1 MIRRFT
7 GGLPNWAQPSH
18 PVLRHALGINQAR
31 PRWQVRYG
39 RALVFILIGAAL
51 LLIGY
56 LAATNLLRRAP
67 GENPVEAIN
76 NILFVP
82 LLVAQLLL
90 RVFAVLLTSST
101 VAEQIRR
108 QNWDSLRATPS
119 GAELMLRARWALVF
133 YRLRGLL
140 GVVFVARFGLL
151 LLMLY
156 DLTAFQG
163 RYLDLLISG
172 ITPDVSLV
180 TAVLLL
186 AFMMTAALLLPFTA
200 VGFDAS
206 IGLLIAAQVKAR
218 TWNAILQLLYI
229 MLRIGLTVVLLV
241 LLSHLLRGGLF
252 ISSAG
257 AWLLIAATA
266 ALGDWGLNLLYLSRY
281 GEMWA
286 IVPYGILIGLGLL
299 VFALAQAAIADQLLL
314 AAVRRAQRSD
324 S

>member
-1 MIRRFT
+1 MIRRLT
-7 GGLPNWAQPSH
+7 GGLPDWAQPNH
-18 PVLRHALGINQAR
+18 PILRHALGINQPR

-39 RALVFILIGAAL
+39 RALAFVLIGASL

-56 LAATNLLRRAP
+56 LTATNFLRRAP

-76 NILFVP
+76 NTLFIP

-90 RVFAVLLTSST
+90 RAFAVLLTSSI
-101 VAEQIRR
+101 VADQIHR

-119 GAELMLRARWALVF
+119 GAELTLRARWALVF

-140 GVVFVARFGLL
+140 GTVIAVRIGLL

-180 TAVLLL
+180 IAVLLL
-186 AFMMTAALLLPFTA
+186 ALMMTAALLLPFTA

-206 IGLLIAAQVKAR
+206 IGLLIAAQVRGR
-218 TWNAILQLLYI
+218 TLNTVLQVLYI
-229 MLRIGLTVVLLV
+229 LLRVGLTVALLV
-241 LLSHLLRGGLF
+241 LLFNFLRGGLF
-252 ISSAG
+252 ISGAL
-257 AWLLIAATA
+257 AWLLIAAA
-266 ALGDWGLNLLYLSRY
+266 AAVGDWGLSLLYLSRY
-281 GEMWA
+281 GEIWA
-286 IVPYGILIGLGLL
+286 IVPYGILIGLALL
-299 VFALAQAAIADQLLL
+299 VFALAQAAIVDQLLL
-314 AAVRRAQRSD
+314 VAVRRAQRND

>member
-1 MIRRFT
+1 MIRRLT
-7 GGLPNWAQPSH
+7 GGLPDWAQPSH
-18 PVLRHALGINQAR
+18 PVLRHALGMNQPR

-39 RALVFILIGAAL
+39 RALMFVLIGASL

-56 LAATNLLRRAP
+56 LAATNLLRRVP

-76 NILFVP
+76 NILFIP
-82 LLVAQLLL
+82 LLIAQLLL
-90 RVFAVLLTSST
+90 RIFAVLLTSST
-101 VAEQIRR
+101 VTEQIRR

-119 GAELMLRARWALVF
+119 GAELTLRARWALVF

-140 GVVFVARFGLL
+140 GAVLVARVGLL

-180 TAVLLL
+180 TAVPLL
-186 AFMMTAALLLPFTA
+186 ALMMTAALLLPFTA

-218 TWNAILQLLYI
+218 TLNTVLQLLYI
-229 MLRIGLTVVLLV
+229 LLRIGLTVALLM
-241 LLSHLLRGGLF
+241 LLTHFLRGGLF
-252 ISSAG
+252 ISSAA
-257 AWLLIAATA
+257 AWLLIAAA
-266 ALGDWGLNLLYLSRY
+266 AASADWGLSLLYLSRY
-281 GEMWA
+281 GEIWA
-286 IVPYGILIGLGLL
+286 IVPYGILIGLALL

-314 AAVRRAQRSD
+314 AAARRAQRND